1 MATTYTLIASS
12 NVGSGGVAS
21 ITFSSIP
28 QTYTDLKIVF
38 SARLSANGDTFG
50 NTKISINGTPAGT
63 VYSAR
68 NIRANGSAVASQTFT
83 SQDSVPNNY
92 SVNGSTA
99 TASTFSNTEIYIPN
113 YTSTTIAKSLS
124 IDNVTENN
132 ATEAWATMYAGL
144 WNPSTQ
150 AAVTSIVLTS
160 NYNPSELYAQHTTA
174 YLYGIS
180 KT

>member
-1 MATTYTLIASS
+1 MATTYTLISS
-12 NVGSGGVAS
+12 VTVGSGGVAS

-28 QTYTDLKIVF
+28 QTYTDLQIFF
-38 SARLSANGDTFG
+38 SARISTTGDTFG
-50 NTKISINGTPAGT
+50 NTKISLNGTPAGT

-68 NIRANGSAVASQTFT
+68 GVRGNGSVAGSNSTS
-83 SQDSVPNNY
+83 SQDAVTNNF
-92 SVNGSTA
+92 SAVGSSA
-99 TASTFSNTEIYIPN
+99 TASTFSNSTIYIPN

-132 ATEAWATMYAGL
+132 ATEAWATLWAGL

-150 AAVTSIVLTS
+150 AAITSIVLTS
-160 NYNPSELYAQHTTA
+160 QYAGSELYAQYTTA